1 MIAEQ
6 QALAQLYKQ
15 VGQTP
20 YKQSS
25 SWTRTR
31 TFQLDTQQRKQIA
44 PFVVDERFVSSSQTR
59 LSLAVPDSNAGT
71 G

>member
-6 QALAQLYKQ
+6 QALAQLYSQ
-15 VGQTP
+15 VGQVP
-20 YKQSS
+20 YKQSA

-44 PFVVDERFVSSSQTR
+44 PFVVDERFVT
-59 LSLAVPDSNAGT
+59 LAVPDSNAT
-71 G
+71 TR